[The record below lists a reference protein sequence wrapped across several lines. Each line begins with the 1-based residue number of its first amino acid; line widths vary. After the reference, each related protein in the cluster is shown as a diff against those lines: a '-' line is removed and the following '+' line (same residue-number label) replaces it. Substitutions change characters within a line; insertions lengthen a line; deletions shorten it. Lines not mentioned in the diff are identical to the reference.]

1 MRPGRII
8 VKTGKALLL
17 AAVMGGLYTYAMFQG
32 GFVSWFLFYSVLS
45 AVILNALFIAYP
57 LRRLQVTRNV
67 SRTMLSYNESMEVTL
82 HVEKKLPF
90 PFLFLS
96 VEDTVPSGVEGLGQ
110 ESGTI
115 FFLSPALSLSHSYDI
130 RGGRRGE
137 YWFSTVML
145 RTGDLFG
152 FITKEYE
159 VDLPQPVTVLPR
171 LRPLKRWN
179 GLRNENQETTPSA
192 VRMMDQSYSVAGVR
206 DYIPGDKMTSVDWK
220 VSARAG
226 KLVTKEFESQEG
238 QGHLVIIDNT
248 IEKSRDALE
257 ERIEFAASFTDYCYK
272 KGVPTGLGFST
283 GEEVLLEEESKRAHF
298 QSIYQELAKLEPGSA
313 SFDEAVFFRQQ
324 FHGRSLLYITSVM
337 SAQRTEE
344 LQQVLK
350 NRNEL
355 VVAFC
360 GHETMDEQE
369 RIRLEKLRGS
379 GAVTAYVWMDD
390 NAFDITS

>member
-17 AAVMGGLYTYAMFQG
+17 AAVLAVLYAYAMFQG

-57 LRRLQVTRNV
+57 LRLLRVTRNV
-67 SRTMLSYNESMEVTL
+67 SRTMLSHNESMEVTL

-96 VEDTVPSGVEGLGQ
+96 VEDNVPSGIEGLGQ
-110 ESGTI
+110 DAGTI
-115 FFLSPALSLSHSYDI
+115 FFLSPARSLSHSYEI

-145 RTGDLFG
+145 RAGDLFG

-159 VDLPQPVTVLPR
+159 VDLSQPVTVLPR
-171 LRPLKRWN
+171 LRLLKRWN

-238 QGHLVIIDNT
+238 QGHLVILDNT
-248 IEKSRDALE
+248 MEKGRDALE

-298 QSIYQELAKLEPGSA
+298 QSIYQELAKLEPGSV
-313 SFDEAVFFRQQ
+313 SFDEAAFFRQP
-324 FHGRSLLYITSVM
+324 FHGRSLLYITSAM
-337 SAQRTEE
+337 SVQRMEE

-355 VVAFC
+355 VIAFC
-360 GHETMDEQE
+360 GRDAMDEQE
-369 RIRLEKLRGS
+369 RIRMDKLRGS
-379 GAVTAYVWMDD
+379 GAVTTYVWMED
-390 NAFDITS
+390 NAFDLTS